1 VSNTDS
7 STDRFERLPSS
18 LPGRRPVPGP
28 APLLTGTV
36 AGACAFLVGFAVTAL
51 VESHHLRSPTEPV
64 VALFLVGTDV
74 TAEVDVGPSGPLP
87 GLYEFAAWQFH
98 SLHGVGFQYGGG
110 PAQHLTPPPA
120 RPLVFLPPLALLAAG
135 WFVARRGTDTEQ
147 SGARRGALV
156 ALGYFPLAVVTAVTS
171 TWIPPNGVEMVRR
184 GVGGGVTPAF
194 SIGVSTVEGALLSG
208 VVFPVAFGALGGYLA
223 DVSADGDWPVATA
236 VRGGVA
242 GAFAFLA
249 GWALTFDRTTAAY
262 RTEWVRYAYRST
274 PAGDSRTVV
283 PDGVQP
289 PDPVGAT
296 WVYHRL
302 HDAAVDVRYLESVT
316 DGIDRLGLYET
327 EPLALLAPLVL
338 VAVGAGAVSA
348 SEHRRLRSAAI
359 QGAAIV
365 VGYLPLAVLTG
376 LLAVWAPDVSPQ
388 VAFGVSFV
396 DAVLLTGL
404 AYPVVFGGIGGV
416 TAYSLDAATEFVSE
430 SVVGSR
436 S

>member
-1 VSNTDS
+1 VSITDGFVG
-7 STDRFERLPSS
+7 RIARLRSS
-18 LPGRRPVPGP
+18 LPTLSDLVVG
-28 APLLTGTV
+28 AV
-36 AGACAFLVGFAVTAL
+36 AGACAFLAGFAVTGL
-51 VESHHLRSPTEPV
+51 VESRHLRSPDRPV
-64 VALFLVGTDV
+64 VSFFFVATDV
-74 TAEVDVGPSGPLP
+74 SGEVDVGPDGPLP
-87 GLYEFAAWQFH
+87 GLYRFVAWQFH

-110 PAQHLTPPPA
+110 PAPLSTPPPA
-120 RPLVFLPPLALLAAG
+120 RPLVVLPPLALLAAG
-135 WFVARRGTDTEQ
+135 WLVARRSTDAELSGT
-147 SGARRGALV
+147 RRGALA
-156 ALGYFPLAVVTAVTS
+156 ALGYLPLAMLTAATS
-171 TWIPPNGVEMVRR
+171 TWIPPNSVKIVRR
-184 GVGGGVTPAF
+184 GIGGGVYPAP
-194 SIGVSTVEGALLSG
+194 SIGVSTAEGALLAG
-208 VVFPVAFGALGGYLA
+208 VVVPVAFGALGGYLA
-223 DVSADGDWPVATA
+223 DVSVDGDWPVATA

-249 GWALTFDRTTAAY
+249 GWILTFRRTTAPY
-262 RTEWVRYAYRST
+262 QTEWVRFAYRT
-274 PAGDSRTVV
+274 TRAGDSRTVV

-289 PDPVGAT
+289 GDPVGVT

-302 HDAAVDVRYLESVT
+302 HDATVDVRYLEPVS
-316 DGIDRLGLYET
+316 DGIDRLGIYET
-327 EPLALLAPLVL
+327 ESLALLVPLLL
-338 VAVGAGAVSA
+338 VAVGAAMVSTTGDQ
-348 SEHRRLRSAAI
+348 RLRSAAI
-359 QGAAIV
+359 RGATVV